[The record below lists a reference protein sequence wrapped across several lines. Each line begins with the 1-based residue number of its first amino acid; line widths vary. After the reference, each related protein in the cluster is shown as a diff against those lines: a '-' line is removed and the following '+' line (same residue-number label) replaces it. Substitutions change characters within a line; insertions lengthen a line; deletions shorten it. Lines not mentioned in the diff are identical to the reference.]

1 MDPLTLRAAV
11 EDAFTTTG
19 ASTPPWP
26 DPHEGMDGPR
36 DEEYSRCL
44 DPGKYRILDARV
56 QAWVSVLTRLGLAAV
71 EEVEEPDRAWRDR
84 PSRRQL
90 DRAIRLRPV
99 RGGALPLLLGFSG
112 TPDGPESLY
121 VGAGEPAVLALLTPG
136 CGCDAC
142 DDGSERLLAEVDEH
156 VMAIVSGDFVHLVRG
171 RNTVMS
177 TGRGWSASGEFADAG
192 RDVEA
197 LLAEA
202 RAGRST
208 YPVVMGAPWW

>member
-1 MDPLTLRAAV
+1 MDSRTLLAAV
-11 EDAFTTTG
+11 DDAFVTTG

-44 DPGKYRILDARV
+44 DPGKYRILDARA
-56 QAWVSVLTRLGLAAV
+56 QAWVSALTRLGLAAV

-84 PSRRQL
+84 PPRAEL
-90 DRAIRLRPV
+90 DRAIWLRPARDGAV
-99 RGGALPLLLGFSG
+99 RLLLGFSG
-112 TPDGPESLY
+112 TPDGAETIY

-142 DDGSERLLAEVDEH
+142 DDGSERLLDELDEH
-156 VMAIVSGDFVHLVRG
+156 VMAIVSGDFVHLARG
-171 RNTVMS
+171 ENTVMS
-177 TGRGWSASGEFADAG
+177 TGRGWTASGKFTDRR
-192 RDVEA
+192 RDIEA
-197 LLAEA
+197 LLADA

-208 YPVVMGAPWW
+208 YPVVMGVSWW